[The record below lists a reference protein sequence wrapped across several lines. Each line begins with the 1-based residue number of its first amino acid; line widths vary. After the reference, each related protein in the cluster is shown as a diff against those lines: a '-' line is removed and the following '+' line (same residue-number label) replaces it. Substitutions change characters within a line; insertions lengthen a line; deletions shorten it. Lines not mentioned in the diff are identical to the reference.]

1 MKRNEKCCYREV
13 LEQWQARAAHWAS
26 RFCEN
31 REIFRLYLLD
41 SNARRE
47 RESENITILE
57 LLRKKKILHTLASS
71 LTCSCFCCTKI
82 AKRACWSFFFAFRP
96 RSRLRKGF
104 TEPQTLTSYS
114 ARVPPSEAS
123 LTLRKRTENLWG
135 NDAGLG

>member
-31 REIFRLYLLD
+31 REIIRLYLLD

-82 AKRACWSFFFAFRP
+82 AKRACWSFFFCFPSPKPLAKRVHRATNSYIILCP
-96 RSRLRKGF
+96 CP
-104 TEPQTLTSYS
+104 TERGEPHTKETG
-114 ARVPPSEAS
+114 REPV
-123 LTLRKRTENLWG
+123 G
-135 NDAGLG
+135 